1 MLLSE
6 VLYIVKN
13 LKHINESLNSVTLS
27 SLLHKFDRS
36 NLTLSPCRDEGY
48 MKQKEGVDFF
58 YVVMKYE
65 RLASNGKLT

>member
-6 VLYIVKN
+6 VLYIAKN

-36 NLTLSPCRDEGY
+36 NLTLSPCRDERY
-48 MKQKEGVDFF
+48 MKRNEGADFF

>member
-1 MLLSE
+1 MIAQKKMLTR
-6 VLYIVKN
+6 K

-27 SLLHKFDRS
+27 SLLSKFDRS

-48 MKQKEGVDFF
+48 MKQREGADFF

>member
-6 VLYIVKN
+6 VLYIAKN

-27 SLLHKFDRS
+27 SLLSKFDRS
-36 NLTLSPCRDEGY
+36 NLTLKPLRDEGY
-48 MKQKEGVDFF
+48 MKQREGADFF

-65 RLASNGKLT
+65 RLAANGKLT